1 MAFSRYLF
9 TLNRAN
15 HNSIQSAEVS
25 LTDDR
30 AFVSVFTH
38 PLSNIER
45 AIPEIRCTPLKKTW
59 ESQNI
64 FIGNSGI
71 PQNFWLFLVQKMR
84 IQIFTVF
91 DILLF
96 FDMKNIFLQFLE
108 FPF

>member
-9 TLNRAN
+9 MLNRAN
-15 HNSIQSAEVS
+15 HNSIQSTEAS

-64 FIGNSGI
+64 FHWEFRNSPKLLI
-71 PQNFWLFLVQKMR
+71 VFSTKNENSQFLLFLT
-84 IQIFTVF
+84 FYCF
-91 DILLF
+91 
-96 FDMKNIFLQFLE
+96 
-108 FPF
+108 